1 MARVEEF
8 INLKAGQAEK
18 DASIDPSNLADHI
31 LEIKDPVITVTLFN
45 KIYFKILGSQQNK
58 NKLSQ
63 ARIDHFANYMHQ
75 YISTKDRQQQAVNHL
90 AEFLSRFNLLVTDT
104 MPMPVGYIEVN
115 PDSFINSQLNELE
128 TVYNLDINKQINE
141 DDELKNNLG
150 RFIYDA
156 VDEKIEVYTDRI
168 EAVRKR
174 IPLPLMKSDVS
185 Q

>member
-8 INLKAGQAEK
+8 INLKAGQAESF
-18 DASIDPSNLADHI
+18 AIVDPSYLADHI
-31 LEIKDPVITVTLFN
+31 LEIKDPYTTVTLFN
-45 KIYFKILGSQQNK
+45 KIYFKILDAQQNK
-58 NKLSQ
+58 NKLGQ
-63 ARIDHFANYMHQ
+63 ARIDHFAHYMDR
-75 YISTKDRQQQAVNHL
+75 YIPKESVQDGNHL
-90 AEFLSRFNLLVTDT
+90 EHFLSRFNLLVTDT
-104 MPMPVGYIEVN
+104 IPEGRIEVN
-115 PDSFINSQLNELE
+115 SDSFNSQLNELE

-168 EAVRKR
+168 EAVLKR
-174 IPLPLMKSDVS
+174 IPLPLINSDVP